1 MRKLKF
7 DGVIDAVHY
16 APDGMVDWMRLYER
30 RGPTFSD
37 HVLLSRPTLVER
49 LKSGKRLVTGK
60 RQTFLA
66 STFETYQVL
75 QLIQHD
81 GQDYL
86 SLSGQDAERDNLSDL
101 PAI

>member
-1 MRKLKF
+1 MGKLKF

-16 APDGMVDWMRLYER
+16 APDGMVDWVRLYER

-37 HVLLSRPTLVER
+37 HVLLPRLTLIER
-49 LKSGKRLVTGK
+49 LKSGKRFVTGK
-60 RQTFLA
+60 RQIFLA
-66 STFETYQVL
+66 STFVTSQVL

-86 SLSGQDAERDNLSDL
+86 SLNGQDAERDQLPKL